1 MSLDKRKLSII
12 TFSHIVTDSYA
23 AFIPLAVPVLI
34 EKYNFSVAL
43 AGSLGVILSLSTNF
57 PQIFFGYIYDRTGKY
72 LIFLAP
78 LLSALFVGTA
88 VLMPTYSLM
97 VLFLIIGG
105 IGIAMFHPEATH
117 IAKRSQ
123 KEKGSLAMSIFLAGG
138 TGGYAVGGFLAAILI
153 KLFGLPG
160 LGLSVI
166 LGFVSS
172 YVLWTNKNILAEQ
185 KKKVVHFATA
195 GDIKEVNNFR
205 QFLLLF
211 SIVTII
217 VSLSSAVGMYL
228 PAYLKQRG
236 MDITVAGLSFMCYIL
251 PGSLGGIVVGRY
263 FVKYNAKLIIILT
276 QLFSVLFLYLMLFFP
291 APYFLLFIPF
301 AGACQLS
308 SFPMLVSQ
316 SYVFLPKNKG
326 VAAASIIG
334 LTWGLASVLIFIT
347 GLLSDYGGSISYA
360 FKIISILPVFAV
372 ILLVKLKI

>member
-12 TFSHIVTDSYA
+12 TLTHIVTDSYT

-43 AGSLGVILSLSTNF
+43 AGSLGVILSLSTNL
-57 PQIFFGYIYDRTGKY
+57 PQPFFGYIFDKTKRY

-78 LLSALFVGTA
+78 LLSSLFVGTA
-88 VLMPTYSLM
+88 VLMPNYGLM

-105 IGIAMFHPEATH
+105 IGVAMFHPEATH
-117 IAKRSQ
+117 IAKNSQ
-123 KEKGSLAMSIFLAGG
+123 KSKGSLAMSIFLAGG
-138 TGGYAVGGFLAAILI
+138 TGGYAFGGFIAAILI
-153 KLFGLPG
+153 KLFGLYG
-160 LGLSVI
+160 LAFSVI
-166 LGFVSS
+166 FGVYAS
-172 YVLWTNKNILAEQ
+172 YILLVNKKILVEQ
-185 KKKVVHFATA
+185 KEETVHAVRKE
-195 GDIKEVNNFR
+195 DLKEVNSLP

-211 SIVTII
+211 FIVTII
-217 VSLSSAVGMYL
+217 VSLSSTIGMYL
-228 PAYLKQRG
+228 PAYLKQKG

-263 FVKYNAKLIIILT
+263 FTKYNAKLLIILT
-276 QLFSVLFLYLMLFFP
+276 QILSVVFLYAMLYFP
-291 APYFLLFIPF
+291 SPYFLLVIPF

-316 SYVFLPKNKG
+316 SYTFLPKNKG
-326 VAAASIIG
+326 VAAGSIIG
-334 LTWGLASVLIFIT
+334 LTWGLASILIFIT

-372 ILLVKLKI
+372 LLLLKLKI